1 MSSSKFQ
8 KRILASSIA
17 VVLGTSMA
25 MPSIAEEATN
35 NNAKK
40 DEKIEVI
47 QVSGIRGSLKAN
59 LNAKRF
65 ANSVVDVITA
75 EDIGKFP
82 DKNIADS
89 LSRVTGVGI
98 SREFGEGEK
107 ITIRGAGP
115 TKNRTLLNGQNVAT
129 ADWFILDEPSRGFNF
144 TLLPSSLVKGLEV
157 YKTPKA
163 DIDEGSIGGTV
174 VLRTRKPLE
183 LDAHTVK
190 FNLQSQYS
198 ETSSQNDPSIDAM
211 YSWRNE
217 DQTFGALVSLTKQD
231 RTVNRQGLEILGW
244 TEANNDGVRRPKD
257 IGAPIF
263 RQDRERT
270 TVFAS
275 LQYAPTD
282 AFDITLNYM
291 DSEMDANN
299 HNVNLLIRPQNDVF
313 DPNGDLAGVLDAD
326 GNEVPQNEFSNIIYD
341 GNNVVG
347 ATVAGDGAY
356 EWDFINRESSTET
369 NSLHLD
375 INYNADS
382 YSVNVELGQTEASG
396 GTYNETSWSFIPTEA
411 AAAGY
416 SFDLTQG
423 TPVVNVDVDPTVG
436 TNWRQNWTWGGNKPT
451 TDEETFAQIDF
462 EVPMETGIFDSVKTG
477 LKYRDH
483 DRTQGRQ
490 AYSWHGPGT
499 SSNAESNYM
508 ADIFAQCP
516 TLADCGQSL
525 GVHTVAGNVV
535 NGNIG
540 TQLDGSRD
548 GFMALGFQG
557 DADFAISNTLGEIW
571 AINEEITAGY
581 VSGDFTGD
589 NYRGNVGVRVVR
601 TTQTSSSYNFSQDS
615 WGFHTVDREWLTPS
629 VMSWVSEE
637 RSYTDV
643 LPSFNIAYDLDSET
657 IVRFSAAKV
666 MARANFSDLAP
677 MTSTG
682 ALSVAEPVGAAGNPY
697 FEPQKA
703 TQFDVSYEYYFDE
716 SSLISAILFYKDIE
730 SYRTTTVSTQDF
742 FNEQTQQWV
751 PVQITKP
758 DNGKGG
764 TSTGL
769 ELGFQTTFSNNTGVS
784 ANYTYTDAQN
794 DQTRDVDNKGSGF
807 VDGAS
812 EHMYNMT
819 AFYENDEVAARLMYN
834 YRTEWYKG
842 VSWTGAELFN
852 DSYGQ
857 WDFSSSYQYS
867 DNLSFVFEAIN
878 LTDEEVVEYD
888 VEKTRLMSIYQNGRR
903 FVLGLN
909 MSF

>member
-8 KRILASSIA
+8 KRLLASSIA
-17 VVLGTSMA
+17 VVLGTSVA
-25 MPSIAEEATN
+25 LPSIAEEATN
-35 NNAKK
+35 NGAKEDK
-40 DEKIEVI
+40 VEVI

-65 ANSVVDVITA
+65 AKGVVDVITA

-82 DKNIADS
+82 DKNVADS
-89 LSRVTGVGI
+89 LSRITGVGI

-157 YKTPKA
+157 YKTPQA

-174 VLRTRKPLE
+174 ILRTRKPLE
-183 LDAHTVK
+183 LDANTVK

-198 ETSSQNDPSIDAM
+198 ESSEKNDPSLDAM

-231 RTVNRQGLEILGW
+231 RTVNRQGLEVLGW
-244 TEANNDGVRRPKD
+244 TDADADGLRRPKD

-270 TVFAS
+270 TVFTS

-282 AFDITLNYM
+282 SFDLTLNYM
-291 DSEMDANN
+291 DSKMDANN
-299 HNVNLLIRPQNDVF
+299 HNVNLLIRPQNDT
-313 DPNGDLAGVLDAD
+313 LD
-326 GNEVPQNEFSNIIYD
+326 EFSNTQYE
-341 GNNVVG
+341 GNNMVAG
-347 ATVAGDGAY
+347 TVAGIGSY

-369 NSLHLD
+369 SSLHLD
-375 INYNADS
+375 LNYNADS
-382 YSVNVELGQTEASG
+382 FSVNVEVGKTEAKG
-396 GTYNETSWSFIPTEA
+396 GTYNETSWSFVPTDE

-416 SFDLTQG
+416 SFDLSQG
-423 TPVVNVDVDPTVG
+423 TPVVNIDVDPTDG

-451 TDEETFAQIDF
+451 TDDETFAQIDF
-462 EVPMETGIFDSVKTG
+462 EIPMEEGVFDSVKTG

-490 AYSWHGPGT
+490 AYSWHGPNT
-499 SSNAESNYM
+499 SSNPDSAYM
-508 ADIFAQCP
+508 WDIFEQCP

-525 GVHTVAGNVV
+525 GVHTVAGGVV

-540 TQLDGSRD
+540 VQLDGSRD
-548 GFMALGFQG
+548 GFMALGFEG
-557 DADFAISNTLGEIW
+557 NADYAISNTLGEIW

-581 VSGDFTGD
+581 VSGDFSGD
-589 NYRGNVGVRVVR
+589 SYSGNVGVRVVR

-615 WGFHTVDREWLTPS
+615 WGFFTVDRDWLTPS
-629 VMSWVSEE
+629 VMEWVSEE
-637 RSYTDV
+637 RTYTDV
-643 LPSFNIAYDLDSET
+643 LPSFNVKYDLDSET
-657 IVRFSAAKV
+657 VLRFSAAKV

-682 ALSVAEPVGAAGNPY
+682 ALNVAQPVGSAGNPFY
-697 FEPQKA
+697 EPQKA
-703 TQFDVSYEYYFDE
+703 TQFDAAYEYYFDE
-716 SSLISAILFYKDIE
+716 SSIVSATLFYKDIE
-730 SYRTTTVSTQDF
+730 SYRTTTVSTEQF
-742 FNEQTQQWV
+742 FNEQTEEWV
-751 PVQITKP
+751 DVQVTKP
-758 DNGKGG
+758 GNGKGG
-764 TSTGL
+764 VSTGL
-769 ELGFQTTFSNNTGVS
+769 ELGFQTSFSNNTGVS
-784 ANYTYTDAQN
+784 ANYTYTNADN
-794 DQTRDVDNKGSGF
+794 DQTRDPELKGSGF
-807 VDGAS
+807 VEGAS
-812 EHMYNMT
+812 DHMYNLT
-819 AFYENDEVAARLMYN
+819 AFYEDDQVAARLMYN

-842 VSWTGAELFN
+842 VSWTGAEVFN

-878 LTDEEVVEYD
+878 LTDEEIIEYD